1 MDYGFIDVFLVF
13 VPSCVIY
20 IIIYRYIYTHT
31 YILLWS
37 EVFINATD
45 YLIFTEFLWE
55 SFSQV
60 LPFCFFK
67 LCLQEQRNTCQ
78 KKKKHTANE
87 SWLAEVIS
95 ALRELWIPSSL
106 NAHLIRGRRLG
117 VHSQD
122 AGVSK
127 SAS

>member
-1 MDYGFIDVFLVF
+1 MDYGFIHVFLVF

-37 EVFINATD
+37 ELFINATD

-78 KKKKHTANE
+78 KKKK
-87 SWLAEVIS
+87 
-95 ALRELWIPSSL
+95 
-106 NAHLIRGRRLG
+106 
-117 VHSQD
+117 
-122 AGVSK
+122 
-127 SAS
+127 